1 MGQEIECTMRYQR
14 SKLTGKAYLE
24 TDFILFRGEE
34 RLKILFRDL
43 KSVAAEDGLL
53 MLKFEGGEASL
64 ELGKAAQKWAEK
76 ILHPPSRL
84 DKLGVKSGISLRL
97 IGDFNADFLDELRAR
112 NIAWSE
118 GNSKAK
124 SDLLLYSATAAA
136 DLNRLPKLLP
146 AMQPDGALWVVYP
159 KGVTAIREIE
169 VLESGRAAGLKDTK
183 VAAFSATHTALKFV
197 IPIASRERPVK
208 KHQTLAGKSAQ
219 KTRADSRTSA

>member
-53 MLKFEGGEASL
+53 MLKFEAGEASL

-97 IGDFNADFLDELRAR
+97 IGDFDADFLDELRAR
-112 NIAWSE
+112 NTPWTDGA
-118 GNSKAK
+118 SKAK
-124 SDLLLYSATAAA
+124 SAIVIYSTANSSG
-136 DLNRLPKLLP
+136 LKRLPKLV
-146 AMQPDGALWVVYP
+146 AAIQPDGAIWVVYP
-159 KGVTAIREIE
+159 KGGTAIREIE
-169 VLESGRAAGLKDTK
+169 VLEAGRAAGLKDVK
-183 VAAFSATHTALKFV
+183 VAAFSTTHTALKFV
-197 IPIASRERPVK
+197 IPFASR
-208 KHQTLAGKSAQ
+208 
-219 KTRADSRTSA
+219 